1 MPKNRNSATV
11 PPRLRLNKRGVAAGT
26 AYCYCLLLFALTA
39 CSPNSGRL
47 NPTAPTA
54 NYKATNMDVHNE
66 SLLSTVNIP
75 VSIALADVERQI
87 NTQVN
92 GLIYEDNS
100 FDNDGDGTPFM
111 TNVWKRAPIRVSA
124 GVVKGDS
131 LFYFQVPLKI
141 WAKAGKKVL
150 GFMQSGET
158 TFEIDLKFATRF
170 SIDPDW
176 SVSTQTRA
184 EGYDFVTT
192 PTVRL
197 VGFDI
202 PITGLVRKA
211 IDNNL
216 GTITAALDKQVKAN
230 IDLKTPVL
238 RTWNL
243 VREPYNVSE
252 EFRTWLSVVPRRVL
266 ITPLRFEQGEIRTT
280 IGLEGHTLTTIGP
293 KPPVRPAAALPDL
306 TVVPTVKDDF
316 RVGIIAEATY
326 PEVAELAKKQLVGKS
341 FSFRDGAYN
350 VTVTDIDLYGQNDNL
365 IVKAGITGSVTGDI
379 YLRGQPYY
387 DPQTKTVALRNL
399 TYDLDTKNLLQ
410 RAASWLLQSTLAKTM
425 EKNMAFPVGDQ
436 IDAIRQSVQ
445 ERLTNYPLAK
455 GVTLKGKI
463 TDVRPDQVY
472 LTPTAMVAVVYANG
486 KVDVKV
492 AGL

>member
-1 MPKNRNSATV
+1 MPRNKNSATE
-11 PPRLRLNKRGVAAGT
+11 PQKLRLSKWAVGYG
-26 AYCYCLLLFALTA
+26 LLLLLSG
-39 CSPNSGRL
+39 CSPKKERL
-47 NPTAPTA
+47 NPTAPAA

-75 VSIALADVERQI
+75 VAIALADVERQI
-87 NTQVN
+87 NTQVA
-92 GLIYEDNS
+92 GLIYEDNT
-100 FDNDGDGTPFM
+100 FDNDGDATPFM
-111 TNVWKRAPIRVSA
+111 AKVWKRTPIKVSA

-150 GFMQSGET
+150 GFMQTGET

-170 SIDPDW
+170 SLDPDW

-211 IDNNL
+211 IDGNL
-216 GTITAALDKQVKAN
+216 GTVTQALDKQVKAN

-243 VREPYNVSE
+243 IREPYNISE
-252 EFRTWLSVVPRRVL
+252 EFKTWLSVVPRRVL

-280 IGLEGHTLTTIGP
+280 LGLEGHTLTTIGP
-293 KPPVRPAAALPDL
+293 KPAIRAATALPDL
-306 TVVPTVKDDF
+306 TVVPTVNDDF

-341 FSFRDGAYN
+341 FSFRDGAY
-350 VTVTDIDLYGQNDNL
+350 TITITDLDLYGQNDNL
-365 IVKAGITGSVTGDI
+365 IIKAGITGSVTGDI

-387 DPQTKTVALRNL
+387 DPQTKSVALRNL

-425 EKNMAFPVGDQ
+425 EKNMSFPIGEQ
-436 IDAIRQSVQ
+436 IDAIKQSVQ

-463 TDVRPDQVY
+463 NDVRPDNVY
-472 LTPTAMVAVVYANG
+472 LTPTALVAVVYASG